1 MAKNTKQ
8 IALIQ
13 HRRGKLSELPTQLN
27 EAEFGLATDTNEL
40 FIGNPTNPA
49 LAERI
54 EANIFPYGNIQVLTE
69 FTENLKKITYTYKS
83 NTDVIAR
90 LPVVVYGNITS
101 PTVAPNTSIYINS
114 TEVRFNYSASLN
126 KIVEIINA
134 TPDLNVKAFIH
145 NNSFLGLIS
154 TSTEIVLEDGETY
167 GKGCIERFGFGTDNF
182 YSASSALPP
191 ERTLQSVLDDR
202 CSIKNYGAFGDGVA
216 DDSSAIYNAIIS
228 LNKAGEDPKY
238 YRTLFF
244 PAGTYLMTSSV
255 IPLPYGAYLKGEGIG
270 RTVIKSKDYLDAIM
284 VTMDSNMNM
293 GTATEYG
300 LNAELPSHITVE
312 DLTIDVSDSIT
323 SSLLLLATCH
333 NVLFKNVEFIGRD
346 ITNLV
351 RIADNSHSQNSSHI
365 VFDGCIFNTG
375 ETAINSIHSVEHLIV
390 KNCLFRNIKNEA
402 ITLNPNEG
410 FEAINTIIDGNM
422 FVDCSTLV
430 ESIIKL
436 GKNTQYVSVINN
448 KFNKEVTTGVSE
460 LKPYVSE
467 SELNYTDILD
477 PETNDKKILQFK
489 FTQPVWEFIDYL
501 MNPNGEYLLKSVYN
515 YLSINGENI
524 VKPLTNG
531 LIIEQGDETNE
542 NTVTIGGSTYSND
555 VNINAGAYGKLHL
568 GKNIKSTMYNNREY
582 GKQYVVGDRVQYQ
595 VTDTFEIYECI
606 KEHVADMENDVMNTE
621 YWVLVG
627 TFNPAVVFDK
637 NIDLNGSSI
646 LDTAENITFK
656 TTNDN
661 IIIVDDVD
669 PSVKYA
675 DRIGSNEN
683 ALTNVDYV
691 NRVAQTSVRNTVDND
706 SINFNPSNQLE
717 LVYFDPNKYGDIINL
732 SNISINVRRPYYPMA
747 DKINENSLEWK
758 TGLQYYVGDVIK
770 IHMDNPY
777 ATELKLCVADS
788 NLNWVEYPFE
798 NILQPQGEEL
808 DGNGEPLDS
817 YGTNGDY
824 AVIFGGEEENY
835 QKFVYYKTNDSW
847 YLVGEDYWKDAFN
860 SFAVGKPDTTYEIE
874 SIISIDGQ
882 EITLTGTTVD
892 EAVADINAV
901 FVDGSVVASNENGAL
916 KLNKVSGKLHYEDIQ
931 YGAFEAMGFP
941 IDEDLNEFL
950 CVQPSY
956 TITYVNEEPEAIREG
971 DVWVYIDG
979 VIYYYACTKD
989 HIASDSFEVDAGMTV
1004 TTYNYIGNVEK
1015 IDDLPVAGNEK
1026 LDGYYVEE
1034 AMAVYVWDGNG
1045 WYVYEED
1052 QAEKAKWQEVFKQG
1066 IDINTKEI
1074 VDLPDV
1080 KYVSI
1085 MATNHVDAKRL
1096 LLKRNAVDVS
1106 KRDINS
1112 KYEKEWVNGIEYMAG
1127 ERCLFKNRYYE
1138 CLKNHT
1144 SSSEYDLNTPELWMA
1159 VPEEGYNYHFAF
1171 ERNIYKLDENDN
1183 VVIDNDITID
1193 YNFSGYYLY
1202 LEFYDANE
1210 KLLPM
1215 FNVINEPNA
1224 EDYRVQMNPSG
1235 YVSATINYVRGTSSE
1250 DTSNS

>member
-13 HRRGKLSELPTQLN
+13 HRRGKLSELPAQLN

-90 LPVVVYGNITS
+90 LPVVIYGNVAS
-101 PTVAPNTSIYINS
+101 PTVAPNTSIFINS

-134 TPDLNVKAFIH
+134 TPDLNVKAFVH

-154 TSTEIVLEDGETY
+154 TSTEIVLENGETY
-167 GKGCIERFGFGTDNF
+167 GKGCIERFGFGADNF

-202 CSIKNYGAFGDGVA
+202 CSIKNYGAFGDGIA
-216 DDSSAIYNAIIS
+216 DDSSAVYNAIIS
-228 LNKAGEDPKY
+228 LNKAGEDSKY

-244 PAGTYLMTSSV
+244 PSGTYLITSNV
-255 IPLPYGAYLKGEGIG
+255 IPLPYGTYLKGEGIG
-270 RTVIKSKDYLDAIM
+270 RTIIKSKDYLDAIM

-300 LNAELPSHITVE
+300 LNAKLPEYITVE

-333 NVLFKNVEFIGRD
+333 NVLFKNVEFVGTN

-351 RIADNSHSQNSSHI
+351 KLADNSHSSKSSHI

-375 ETAINSIHSVEHLIV
+375 ETAINSIHSVEHLVV
-390 KNCLFRNIKNEA
+390 KNCLFRNIKNES
-402 ITLNPNEG
+402 IVLNPNDN
-410 FEAINTIIDGNM
+410 FEIINTIIDGNM
-422 FVDCSTLV
+422 FIDCSTMV
-430 ESIIKL
+430 ESVIKL

-448 KFNKEVTTGVSE
+448 KFNKEVTNGVSE
-460 LKPYVSE
+460 LKPYISE

-477 PETNDKKILQFK
+477 AETNNKKILQFK

-515 YLSINGENI
+515 YLSINGEDI

-531 LIIEQGDETNE
+531 LIIEQGDDTNN
-542 NTVTIGGSTYSND
+542 NTVTLGGSSYSND

-568 GKNIKSTMYNNREY
+568 GGNIQSTMYDNREY
-582 GKQYVVGDRVQYQ
+582 GKTYNIGDRVQYQ
-595 VTDTFEIYECI
+595 ITDTFEIYECI
-606 KEHVADMENDVMNTE
+606 KEHTADMTNDVHNNEFWT
-621 YWVLVG
+621 LIG
-627 TFNPAVVFDK
+627 TFNPSVVLEK
-637 NIDLNGSSI
+637 NINLNGNAISDES
-646 LDTAENITFK
+646 ENIKFK

-661 IIIVDDVD
+661 VIIINDID
-669 PSVKYA
+669 PSIKYA
-675 DRIGSNEN
+675 DRIGSYEE

-691 NRVAQTSVRNTVDND
+691 NRVAQTSIRNTVDNN
-706 SINFNPSNQLE
+706 SMNLNPTSQLE
-717 LVYFDPNKYGDIINL
+717 LVYFDPNKYGDFINL
-732 SNISINVRRPYYPMA
+732 SNISVNVRRPYYPMA
-747 DKINENSLEWK
+747 DRINENSLEWRE
-758 TGLQYYVGDVIK
+758 GLQYYVGDVIK
-770 IHMDNPY
+770 IHMDNPN
-777 ATELKLCVADS
+777 ATELKLYVANSD
-788 NLNWVEYPFE
+788 LQWVEYPFE
-798 NILQPQGEEL
+798 NILQPQGEEI

-817 YGTNGDY
+817 YGDNGNY
-824 AVIFGGEEENY
+824 AIIFGGEEDNY
-835 QKFVYYKTNDSW
+835 KKFIFYKTNDSW
-847 YLVGEDYWKDAFN
+847 YLVGDDSWKDVFN
-860 SFAVGKPDTTYEIE
+860 SYAIGKPDTTYEE
-874 SIISIDGQ
+874 NSIISIDGQ
-882 EITLTGTTVD
+882 EITLTGTTID
-892 EAVADINAV
+892 EAVEQINAV
-901 FVDGSVVASNENGAL
+901 FTDASIIASNENGAL

-931 YGAFEAMGFP
+931 YGAFELMGFP
-941 IDEDLNEFL
+941 IDESTNEFL
-950 CVQPSY
+950 CVQPSC
-956 TITYVNEEPEAIREG
+956 TTTYVEEEPSVIREN

-989 HIASDSFEVDAGMTV
+989 HIATDNFEVDAGMIV
-1004 TTYNYIGNVEK
+1004 LSYNYIGNVLT
-1015 IDDLPVAGNEK
+1015 IDDLPITGNNE

-1034 AMAVYVWDGNG
+1034 AMAVYVWNG
-1045 WYVYEED
+1045 TEWYRYDED
-1052 QAEKAKWQEVFKQG
+1052 QVEKSKWQEVFAQG

-1074 VDLPDV
+1074 IDLPDV

-1085 MATNHVDAKRL
+1085 MATNNVDAKRL
-1096 LLKRNAVDVS
+1096 LLKRNAIDVS

-1112 KYEKEWVNGIEYMAG
+1112 KYEKEWVLGNEYTVG
-1127 ERCLFKNRYYE
+1127 QRCLFKNRYYE

-1144 SSSEYDLNTPELWMA
+1144 ASSEYDLNTPDLWVA

-1183 VVIDNDITID
+1183 IIVDNDITID
-1193 YNFSGYYLY
+1193 YNFSGYYFY

-1210 KLLPM
+1210 KLLPL
-1215 FNVINEPNA
+1215 FNVIDEPNA
-1224 EDYRVQMNPSG
+1224 EDYRIQMNPSG